1 MTDTRFATILKRG
14 VAEIITEAEL
24 LRLLDSGR
32 ILTLKQGFDPSAPDI
47 HLGHVVG
54 LRKLRQ
60 FQELGHKVTLIVGD
74 WTARIGD
81 PSGQSATR
89 PMLSPNEIESNAQTY
104 MEQFFKVVDKDKT
117 ELRWQSEWFSRFTL
131 DEVIKLTSKF
141 TIAQLLAREDFNKRY
156 GSGNPISLTEML
168 YPLLQGYD
176 SVAIQ
181 SDVEFGG
188 IDQKFN
194 CLVGRELQQSTGQP
208 PQQVFLVP
216 LLVGTDGHQ
225 KMSKSLNNHIG
236 VAEPPR
242 EIYGKVMSIPDPL
255 IMDYF
260 ELVTNVPEEEI
271 AEFKE
276 QLKTRSVN
284 PMNLKKRLA
293 HEIVRQ
299 FHGKQAADEAQ
310 EHFTQVFQKR
320 EMPEEIPEVRLSFKS
335 LMYES
340 LHSRKVFE
348 VATRI
353 ASQMGIS
360 VKEKR
365 ALQISAA
372 LHDVGMMDI
381 PDRIL
386 LKSDA
391 LTTSELVEIK
401 LHASRGTE
409 LLRSLGISHEI
420 ISNVEAHHERYDG
433 KGYPRGLSGEQIPLG
448 ARIIAVADM
457 YDALTSER
465 PYRLAL
471 TSAEALEELQKG
483 AGIQFDPAVVEAL
496 RQALTVEVSVED
508 LAQDLVKIGS
518 FADLFHVLLAAKL
531 SKSREEA
538 KRLLRQNAVRIDGKK
553 VNSNIVSIHNGAIIK
568 VGKRRFAEIVD
579 ADKEKA

>member
-260 ELVTNVPEEEI
+260 ELVTDVPEEEI

-320 EMPEEIPEVRLSFKS
+320 EMP
-335 LMYES
+335 
-340 LHSRKVFE
+340 
-348 VATRI
+348 
-353 ASQMGIS
+353 
-360 VKEKR
+360 KE
-365 ALQISAA
+365 
-372 LHDVGMMDI
+372 
-381 PDRIL
+381 
-386 LKSDA
+386 
-391 LTTSELVEIK
+391 TS
-401 LHASRGTE
+401 
-409 LLRSLGISHEI
+409 
-420 ISNVEAHHERYDG
+420 
-433 KGYPRGLSGEQIPLG
+433 
-448 ARIIAVADM
+448 
-457 YDALTSER
+457 
-465 PYRLAL
+465 
-471 TSAEALEELQKG
+471 
-483 AGIQFDPAVVEAL
+483 
-496 RQALTVEVSVED
+496 TVELRGAVDISGKIEVEVQRD
-508 LAQDLVKIGS
+508 ITSLLIEAGLAKSRSEANRLLAQGAIEVDGEKISTSLVSLKDGS
-518 FADLFHVLLAAKL
+518 
-531 SKSREEA
+531 
-538 KRLLRQNAVRIDGKK
+538 
-553 VNSNIVSIHNGAIIK
+553 IIK
-568 VGKRRFAEIVD
+568 VGKRRFLRMVD
-579 ADKEKA
+579 STKSKWETANS